1 MTEYLK
7 LIKENAYLKLGIINL
22 IEAMD
27 KERGLRGM
35 KDYLKDLI
43 EMVEPNT
50 RKENAE
56 RLIALLNKGENN
68 VKDKR

>member
-1 MTEYLK
+1 MTEHLK

-27 KERGLRGM
+27 KERGLRDIKG
-35 KDYLKDLI
+35 YLKDLI

-50 RKENAE
+50 RKENTK
-56 RLIALLNKGENN
+56 RLIALLNKGSEE
-68 VKDKR
+68 K

>member
-1 MTEYLK
+1 MTEHLK

-22 IEAMD
+22 IEAID
-27 KERGLRGM
+27 KERGLRDI

-43 EMVEPNT
+43 EMADPKK

-56 RLIALLNKGENN
+56 QLIALLNKGS
-68 VKDKR
+68 DKE

>member
-27 KERGLRGM
+27 KEKGLRDIKG
-35 KDYLKDLI
+35 YLKDLI
-43 EMVEPNT
+43 EKV
-50 RKENAE
+50 
-56 RLIALLNKGENN
+56 GE
-68 VKDKR
+68 

>member
-1 MTEYLK
+1 MTESLK

-27 KERGLRGM
+27 KERGLRGI

-56 RLIALLNKGENN
+56 RLMALLNKGDNN
-68 VKDKR
+68 GK

>member
-1 MTEYLK
+1 MTEHLK
-7 LIKENAYLKLGIINL
+7 LIKENSYLKLGIINL

-27 KERGLRGM
+27 KERGLRDIKG
-35 KDYLKDLI
+35 YLKDLI

-56 RLIALLNKGENN
+56 RLRTLLNKGSE
-68 VKDKR
+68 

>member
-1 MTEYLK
+1 MTEHLK

-22 IEAMD
+22 IEAID
-27 KERGLRGM
+27 KERGLIDI
-35 KDYLKDLI
+35 KSYLKDLI

-56 RLIALLNKGENN
+56 RLKAFLNKGE
-68 VKDKR
+68 

>member
-1 MTEYLK
+1 MTEHLK

-27 KERGLRGM
+27 KERGLRDING
-35 KDYLKDLI
+35 YLKDLI

-50 RKENAE
+50 RKENTK
-56 RLIALLNKGENN
+56 RLIALLNKESDKN
-68 VKDKR
+68 V

>member
-1 MTEYLK
+1 MTEHLK

-27 KERGLRGM
+27 KERGLRDI
-35 KDYLKDLI
+35 KSYLKDLI

-56 RLIALLNKGENN
+56 RIIAFLNKGDNN
-68 VKDKR
+68 E

>member
-1 MTEYLK
+1 MTEHLK

-27 KERGLRGM
+27 KERGLRDI
-35 KDYLKDLI
+35 KSYLKDLI

-56 RLIALLNKGENN
+56 RIIAFLNKGDNN
-68 VKDKR
+68 GRK

>member
-27 KERGLRGM
+27 KERGLRGI

-43 EMVEPNT
+43 EMMEPNT

-56 RLIALLNKGENN
+56 RLIALLNKGE
-68 VKDKR
+68 

>member
-1 MTEYLK
+1 MDFVSNIKRYLSDEFITS
-7 LIKENAYLKLGIINL
+7 LL
-22 IEAMD
+22 EAMD
-27 KERGLRGM
+27 KERGLRGI

-56 RLIALLNKGENN
+56 R
-68 VKDKR
+68 

>member
-1 MTEYLK
+1 MSEERLK

-27 KERGLRGM
+27 KERGLRDIKG
-35 KDYLKDLI
+35 YLKDLI
-43 EMVEPNT
+43 EMVEPST

-56 RLIALLNKGENN
+56 RLTAFLNKGSN
-68 VKDKR
+68 KK

>member
-1 MTEYLK
+1 MTEHLK

-27 KERGLRGM
+27 KERGLREING
-35 KDYLKDLI
+35 YLKDLI

-50 RKENAE
+50 RKENAKDD
-56 RLIALLNKGENN
+56 LLNILNKGS
-68 VKDKR
+68 DKE

>member
-1 MTEYLK
+1 MTEHLK

-27 KERGLRGM
+27 KEKGLRDIKG
-35 KDYLKDLI
+35 YLKDLI

-50 RKENAE
+50 RKENTK
-56 RLIALLNKGENN
+56 RLIALLNKGS
-68 VKDKR
+68 DKK

>member
-1 MTEYLK
+1 MTEHLK

-27 KERGLRGM
+27 KERGLRDIKG
-35 KDYLKDLI
+35 YLKDLI

-56 RLIALLNKGENN
+56 RLIALLNKGSE
-68 VKDKR
+68 DK

>member
-1 MTEYLK
+1 MTEHLK

-27 KERGLRGM
+27 KERGLRDI
-35 KDYLKDLI
+35 KSYLKDLI

-56 RLIALLNKGENN
+56 RLIALLNKGDNN
-68 VKDKR
+68 GK

>member
-1 MTEYLK
+1 MTEHLK

-27 KERGLRGM
+27 KERGLRDIKG
-35 KDYLKDLI
+35 YLKDLI

-50 RKENAE
+50 RKENTK
-56 RLIALLNKGENN
+56 RLIALLNKESDKN
-68 VKDKR
+68 V

>member
-27 KERGLRGM
+27 KERGLRGI

-56 RLIALLNKGENN
+56 RLIALLNKGDNN
-68 VKDKR
+68 GK

>member
-1 MTEYLK
+1 MTEHLK

-27 KERGLRGM
+27 KERGLRDIKG
-35 KDYLKDLI
+35 YLKDLI

-50 RKENAE
+50 RKENTK
-56 RLIALLNKGENN
+56 RLIALLNKGS
-68 VKDKR
+68 DKE

>member
-1 MTEYLK
+1 MTEHLK

-27 KERGLRGM
+27 KERGLRDI
-35 KDYLKDLI
+35 KSYLKDLI

-56 RLIALLNKGENN
+56 RLIALLNKGDNN
-68 VKDKR
+68 VKD

>member
-27 KERGLRGM
+27 KERGLRGI

-43 EMVEPNT
+43 EMMEPNT

-56 RLIALLNKGENN
+56 RLIALLNKGDNN
-68 VKDKR
+68 GK

>member
-56 RLIALLNKGENN
+56 RLIALLNKGDNN

>member
-1 MTEYLK
+1 MTEHLK

-22 IEAMD
+22 IEAID
-27 KERGLRGM
+27 KERGLRDI

-43 EMVEPNT
+43 EMADPKK

-56 RLIALLNKGENN
+56 QLIALLSKGS
-68 VKDKR
+68 DKE

>member
-1 MTEYLK
+1 MTEHLK

-27 KERGLRGM
+27 KERGLRGI

-56 RLIALLNKGENN
+56 RLIALLNKGDNN
-68 VKDKR
+68 GK